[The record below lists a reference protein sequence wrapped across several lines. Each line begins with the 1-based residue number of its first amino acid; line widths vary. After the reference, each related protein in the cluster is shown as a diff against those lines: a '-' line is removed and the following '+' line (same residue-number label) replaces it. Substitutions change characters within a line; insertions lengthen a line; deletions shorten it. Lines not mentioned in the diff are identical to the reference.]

1 MIERPWGRVV
11 GTIIMVLCVSCDI
24 ICLSCDVSFVF
35 FLYTLFWW
43 QICNGLTLWNV
54 GIIYQ
59 FIHYSVH
66 SLFCSST
73 HRHVQCT
80 CPSIIHSSPIHI
92 SIHLYT
98 HISIYPL
105 THLPINLF
113 IDSFIYLFVLLTVIV
128 QGSISNPD
136 NKDCLNRTGTTTKSN
151 GIRKGK

>member
-1 MIERPWGRVV
+1 
-11 GTIIMVLCVSCDI
+11 MVLCVSCDI

-35 FLYTLFWW
+35 F
-43 QICNGLTLWNV
+43 
-54 GIIYQ
+54 
-59 FIHYSVH
+59 IHTFLMTNMQWSDLMKCWYYLSIH
-66 SLFCSST
+66 SLLCSST